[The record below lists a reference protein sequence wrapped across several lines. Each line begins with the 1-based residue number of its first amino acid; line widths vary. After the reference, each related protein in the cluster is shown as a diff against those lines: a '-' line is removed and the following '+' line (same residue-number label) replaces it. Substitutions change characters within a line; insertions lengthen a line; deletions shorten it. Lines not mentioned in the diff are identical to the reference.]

1 MGASGGPPAYRIG
14 TASDVLK
21 RILDPIAKPPPME
34 IACLD
39 LEGVLIPEVWIN
51 FAERTG
57 IEALEATTRDIPDYD
72 QLMTQRLAILREHK
86 LGINDIQEVI
96 DGMDPLPGAS
106 EALDWLRERFQV
118 VILSDT
124 FYEFAEPFMRK
135 LGWPTILC
143 HKLEVDAGGM
153 ITDYKIRQPD
163 PKRASVKAFHSL
175 KYRTIATGDSY
186 NDTTM
191 LAEADAGILFCPP
204 QNVIDEFPQFPV
216 ATSYPAL
223 QAEFAKASVREL

>member
-1 MGASGGPPAYRIG
+1 
-14 TASDVLK
+14 
-21 RILDPIAKPPPME
+21 ME

-51 FAERTG
+51 FSQRTG
-57 IEALEATTRDIPDYD
+57 IDSLAATTRDIPDYD
-72 QLMTQRLAILREHK
+72 QLMTQRLEILREHE
-86 LGINDIQEVI
+86 LGIRDIQEVI
-96 DGMDPLPGAS
+96 DGMDPLPGADR
-106 EALDWLRERFQV
+106 ALDWLRERFQV

-143 HKLEVDAGGM
+143 HKLETDEKGM

-175 KYRTIATGDSY
+175 NFRCIATGDSY

-191 LAEADAGILFCPP
+191 LSEADAGILFRPP

-216 ATSYPAL
+216 AREYDEL
-223 QAEFAKASVREL
+223 QAEFAKASLRDL